1 MDCCTIC
8 GQHHDTTG
16 CPQPVITVVG
26 YGGRDYQP
34 TLQQGWECPKCHAV
48 MGPFQPSCIH
58 CIPVVVTL
66 SGKAPA

>member
-1 MDCCTIC
+1 MDFCTIC
-8 GQHHDTTG
+8 GQQHDMTG
-16 CPQPVITVVG
+16 CPHFTKPL
-26 YGGRDYQP
+26 R
-34 TLQQGWECPKCHAV
+34 GWECPKCHAV